1 VNACSAKLGVLA
13 GHQDSQDRLTPAV
26 GTKFHDDLDRRLRA
40 ELPKAKRILVKVGT
54 SVVAEKDRSPSLTR
68 MANIVEQIV
77 SLKNQG
83 KEVIL
88 VSSGAIGLGSRVLL
102 DNPVPVAGGAPVR
115 QNVSGLNGSDS
126 VEKRASAALGQAR
139 LMSLY
144 DTLFTFKNTRASQIL
159 LTNQDLANPNMLT
172 IVDTCN
178 YLLSIGAVPV
188 FNENDVTNM
197 KGHVPTPTLSK
208 PSAVTDNDALAC
220 HLAGQLGVDL
230 VLLLTDVDGVYTAP
244 PSTPGA
250 RIIHTMNQSSS
261 VNTKNPDGTTSGL
274 GRGGMEAKISAASKA
289 LDTRVPAIVI
299 GNGFKQDT
307 INRAVSGELI
317 GTLIINQPLLTKTPK
332 L

>member
-1 VNACSAKLGVLA
+1 VNAFSANLGVLA
-13 GHQDSQDRLTPAV
+13 GMQNSQDRLITD
-26 GTKFHDDLDRRLRA
+26 KFHDDLDRSLRA

-77 SLKNQG
+77 TLKNQG

-88 VSSGAIGLGSRVLL
+88 VSSGAIGLGSRALM
-102 DNPVPVAGGAPVR
+102 DHPVPVAGGAPIR

-159 LTNQDLANPNMLT
+159 LTNHDLAYPNMLS

-188 FNENDVTNM
+188 FNENDVTNT
-197 KGHVPTPTLSK
+197 KLHAAPTLAK

-250 RIIHTMNQSSS
+250 RIIHTMNQSCS
-261 VNTKNPDGTTSGL
+261 VNTKNPDGTASGL

-307 INRAVSGELI
+307 INRAVSGDLI
-317 GTLIINQPLLTKTPK
+317 GTLIINQPLLPKTSSAK